1 MTTLKRLS
9 FLIHCK
15 NHDMTPQDTANNID
29 GALSLNM
36 QGLVNHAFMSDLAIP
51 EIEVRRYWPL
61 LTAAIQNCQ
70 ADGGLTGD
78 NLTDLLK
85 VVVEFGKGQIA
96 WTGEFM
102 MDGAGKLY
110 ATLRD

>member
-15 NHDMTPQDTANNID
+15 NHDMTPRDTAHNID

-51 EIEVRRYWPL
+51 EMEVRRYWPL